1 MEQLGAV
8 QALTGRTTLRR
19 LLDAQGWI
27 AENEVF
33 LMRL

>member
-19 LLDAQGWI
+19 LLDARGWI

>member
-19 LLDAQGWI
+19 LLDARGGLRKMK
-27 AENEVF
+27 F
-33 LMRL
+33 F